1 MSIIH
6 LGGNKSFIDGTY
18 GKIPVGSWE
27 AEKEIFTVFINTI
40 LFESLFLNYKHIFI
54 IIKMKVI

>member
-6 LGGNKSFIDGTY
+6 LGGNKSIIDGTY

-27 AEKEIFTVFINTI
+27 AEKEIFTVF
-40 LFESLFLNYKHIFI
+40 
-54 IIKMKVI
+54 